1 MLELKHIS
9 KSYKTADF
17 TQVALDDV
25 SVMFRDNEFVA
36 ILGPSGSGKTT
47 MLNILGGLDHADSGD
62 IVINGVSTKDYKS
75 KDWDTYRNHRVGF
88 IFQSYNLIPHQSV
101 LSNVELALTLSGIGR
116 AERRERAKRALEA
129 VGLGDHVRKRPS
141 QLSGG
146 QMQRVAIARA
156 LVNDPDIVLADE
168 PTGALDTQTSVQ
180 VMDILKDVARDR
192 LVVMVTHNPELAE
205 QYATRIV
212 RVRDGCIEGDTYPI
226 RPEELAVGAVAPH
239 SPAAASTEPLDG
251 KTMAMPTAAADAS
264 EGAEVSTM
272 RHENRPPVS
281 DARESG
287 KSSRHAS
294 MSFLTAL
301 ALSANNLMSKKG
313 RTILTAFAGS
323 IGIIGI
329 AAILAL
335 SNGVNNYIAKT
346 EQDALSSFP
355 LTITQS
361 SADITGLMMAASGD
375 SDDSAD
381 SGDHGDAGVDLGS
394 SGPSTVRGT
403 DLIPESTMV
412 ADMFGQVR
420 SNDLSAFKEYLESGE
435 SDIDQHVSTIG
446 YKYGVTPQFYAS
458 DTSSKVTQLGSPLL
472 RSMNSMQTAGMS
484 LGISGGAGATGF
496 TEMLDDREL
505 LASQYDV
512 VLGTWPQAAD
522 EAVLVLG
529 TDGSISDYTL
539 YCIGVLEPQELED
552 MVTSVSS
559 SDEKMETPDTHVDF
573 TYDDALAMT
582 FKVVSPAQLYQY
594 NAEASTWTD
603 MSGDQD
609 FMRGAV
615 DGATTVKVVGVIR
628 PSATARNVSLQEG
641 IAYMHELTQEL
652 MAKAAQTDVVKA
664 QLANPD
670 VDVFT
675 GKTFEEL
682 QSGTTS
688 AFDMNSIFSVDEEAL
703 KNAFSFD
710 SSALENAMDSG
721 GGMDFSGLDLSGMDL
736 SGLDMSNIDMSQVD
750 TSALSSIFSPEAMQ
764 KLIQGAPQFDPSS
777 LAGLVDPSQSQAVTE
792 TGRATAEGFVRY
804 FMANAEK
811 YATAPAG
818 DGAAG
823 GGAGGDAAGDAT
835 GEAPGNTPAD
845 LPVPSYDME
854 AAWNDYIATD
864 EGRQLYSAL
873 TAAVS
878 EQGQNLSGKV
888 QEVMQDYIQN
898 QFAPYFSAQMQQL
911 MTQAAQVMAQ
921 QMGQA
926 LQTTIASATQSL
938 GTQLSAAIAQQM
950 QSQMGGLADALQS
963 GFSVD
968 ADAFQ
973 NAIHF
978 NLTQDDLTSLLT
990 NYANASQLTYDN
1002 NLSKLG
1008 YADEAKP
1015 TEIDIY
1021 PKSFDD
1027 KEVVLDIIDDYNQRM
1042 KDAGQEDKVIGY
1054 TDMVGALLTSVTSI
1068 VNTISTVLI
1077 AFVSISLVVSS
1088 IMIAI
1093 ITYISVLER
1102 KKEIGILR
1110 AMGASKLN
1118 VASIFNAETF
1128 IEGLISGVFAIL
1140 VVLIAEVPVNA
1151 FVYNWRHVEHIMAL
1165 TPQNALIL
1173 ICISVV
1179 LTLIAGL
1186 IPSSIAAKRDPVEA
1200 LRSE

>member
-9 KSYKTADF
+9 KSYKTEDF

-47 MLNILGGLDHADSGD
+47 MLNILGGLDHADTGD

-88 IFQSYNLIPHQSV
+88 IFQSYNLIPHQSI
-101 LSNVELALTLSGIGR
+101 LSNVELALTLSGVSRG
-116 AERRERAKRALEA
+116 ERRERAKRALEA
-129 VGLGDHVRKRPS
+129 VGLGDHIRKRPS

-180 VMDILKDVARDR
+180 VMDILKDVAKDR

-205 QYATRIV
+205 RYATRIV
-212 RVRDGCIEGDTYPI
+212 RVRDGRIEGDTDPI
-226 RPEELAVGAVAPH
+226 RPEELADGGA
-239 SPAAASTEPLDG
+239 PAAAAASPSAGATVP
-251 KTMAMPTAAADAS
+251 MPVAAPAPRQLHA
-264 EGAEVSTM
+264 
-272 RHENRPPVS
+272 

-287 KSSRHAS
+287 KSNKHAS

-301 ALSANNLMSKKG
+301 SLSANNLMSKKG

-346 EQDALSSFP
+346 EQDALSSYP
-355 LTITQS
+355 LSITQS
-361 SADITGLMMAASGD
+361 SADMTSLMATASAESGT
-375 SDDSAD
+375 SPDSAD
-381 SGDHGDAGVDLGS
+381 SGDAGDALGS
-394 SGPSTVRGT
+394 GGSPEVQGT

-412 ADMFGQVR
+412 ADMFGQVQ
-420 SNDLSAFKEYLESGE
+420 SNDLAAFKEYLESGE
-435 SDIDQHVSTIG
+435 SGIEPHVSTIG

-458 DTSSKVTQLGSPLL
+458 DTSNKVTQIGSPLL

-484 LGISGGAGATGF
+484 LGLSGASGATGF

-505 LASQYDV
+505 LQSQYDV
-512 VLGTWPQAAD
+512 VVGTWPQAAD

-539 YCIGVLEPQELED
+539 YCIGVLNPQELQD
-552 MVTSVSS
+552 IVTSVSS
-559 SDEKMETPDTHVDF
+559 SDDKMETPDTHVDLS
-573 TYDDALAMT
+573 YDDALALT
-582 FKVVSPAQLYQY
+582 FKVLSPAQLYQY
-594 NAEASTWTD
+594 NSEASTWTD
-603 MSGDQD
+603 MSGDED
-609 FMRGAV
+609 FMRTTL
-615 DGATTVKVVGVIR
+615 DGATTLKVVGVIR
-628 PSATARNVSLQEG
+628 PSATARNVSLQQG
-641 IAYMHELTQEL
+641 IAYTHDLAQEV
-652 MAKAAQTDVVKA
+652 MERAAQTDVVKA

-675 GKTFEEL
+675 GKAFEEL
-682 QSGTTS
+682 QSGTTD
-688 AFDMNSIFSVDEEAL
+688 AFDMNSIFSVDEDAL

-710 SSALENAMDSG
+710 SSALENAMGSG
-721 GGMDFSGLDLSGMDL
+721 GDMDLSGLDLSGMDL
-736 SGLDMSNIDMSQVD
+736 SGLDMSNLDMSNVD
-750 TSALSSIFSPEAMQ
+750 TSALSTIFTPEAMQ
-764 KLIQGAPQFDPSS
+764 QLVAGAPQFDPSK
-777 LAGLVDPSQSQAVTE
+777 LTGLVDPSQTQTVTQTGQAL
-792 TGRATAEGFVRY
+792 AEGFVRY
-804 FMANAEK
+804 FMANADK
-811 YATAPAG
+811 YVIAPADGGSG
-818 DGAAG
+818 DAGSEPG
-823 GGAGGDAAGDAT
+823 GGSDPTAQ
-835 GEAPGNTPAD
+835 
-845 LPVPSYDME
+845 VPSYDMQ

-864 EGRQLYSAL
+864 EGKALYAAA

-888 QEVMQDYIQN
+888 QEVMQDYMQN
-898 QFAPYFSAQMQQL
+898 QFAPYFTDQMQGL

-926 LQTTIASATQSL
+926 LQSTIASATQSL
-938 GTQLSAAIAQQM
+938 GSQLSNAVASQM
-950 QSQMGGLADALQS
+950 QSQMGSLADALQS

-968 ADAFQ
+968 AEAFQ

-990 NYANASQLTYDN
+990 NYANAGQLTYGN
-1002 NLSKLG
+1002 NLAKLG
-1008 YADEAKP
+1008 YADEANP

-1042 KDAGQEDKVIGY
+1042 RDAGEDDKVIGY
-1054 TDMVGALLTSVTSI
+1054 TDMVGTLLTSVTSI
-1068 VNTISTVLI
+1068 VNMISTVLI

-1118 VASIFNAETF
+1118 VGSIFNAETF
-1128 IEGLISGVFAIL
+1128 IEGLISGLFAIL
-1140 VVLIAEVPVNA
+1140 VVMIAEVPVNA
-1151 FVYNWRHVEHIMAL
+1151 FVYRWRHVEHIMAL